1 MNANNQIV
9 EEWVPVFT
17 PQTLWLLMLKHVVDV
32 ETRFLEEANPP
43 PQVKQHAIA
52 QHARVC
58 DEAV

>member
-1 MNANNQIV
+1 MGSGV
-9 EEWVPVFT
+9 T
-17 PQTLWLLMLKHVVDV
+17 PQLLCLLMLKHVVDV